1 VSEWLDLMLDEIARK
16 RREIKEAEEE
26 NLRRS
31 KEQDQKQDEQTDQSK

>member
-31 KEQDQKQDEQTDQSK
+31 NEQDQKEDEQTDQSK

>member
-1 VSEWLDLMLDEIARK
+1 VSEWLELMLDEIARK

-31 KEQDQKQDEQTDQSK
+31 KEQDQEQDEQTDQSK

>member
-1 VSEWLDLMLDEIARK
+1 MSEWLDLMLDEIARK

-31 KEQDQKQDEQTDQSK
+31 NEQDQKEDEQTDQSK